1 MSKDAKVLNL
11 NAEQTKQFNNV
22 YKEYKP
28 LVDNYL
34 RSKIKNADLRD
45 DICANIF
52 LKYAC
57 NMEKYDG
64 RVKFNTWF
72 FTLANNIITDHFRKE
87 SLNPVINVSL
97 FENDSKNDQG
107 MADIIFTDDNCSSSA
122 IENRELKRTIRRAI
136 RNLKPVEKRLAI
148 LRLVKE
154 YEYTEIAEILEIPLN
169 SVKVMIMR
177 TQESL
182 QSQLK
187 TEYANL

>member
-52 LKYAC
+52 LKYAR

-87 SLNPVINVSL
+87 SLSVVTNISQFVT
-97 FENDSKNDQG
+97 EDKGDRG
-107 MADIIFTDDNCSSSA
+107 MEELVFTSDNCSSSA
-122 IENRELKRTIRRAI
+122 IENQELKRTIRRAI
-136 RNLKPVEKRLAI
+136 RSLKPVEKRIAI
-148 LRLVKE
+148 LRLVKK
-154 YEYTEIAEILEIPLN
+154 YEYQEISEILEISLN

-177 TQESL
+177 TKESL
-182 QSQLK
+182 QTALR

>member
-1 MSKDAKVLNL
+1 MNKDAKVLNL
-11 NAEQTKQFNNV
+11 NAEQTKKFNAV
-22 YKEYKP
+22 YAEYKP

-34 RSKIKNADLRD
+34 RSKISNSDMRD

-52 LKYAC
+52 LRYAC

-64 RVKFNTWF
+64 SVKFNTWF

-87 SLNPVINVSL
+87 SLNPIMNIGR
-97 FENDSKNDQG
+97 FADDQG
-107 MADIIFTDDNCSSSA
+107 NDTFQFVDNSVASSE
-122 IENRELKRTIRRAI
+122 IENRELRRTIRRAI
-136 RNLKPVEKRLAI
+136 RSLKPVEKRIAI

-154 YEYTEIAEILEIPLN
+154 YEYQEISEILEIPLN

-177 TQESL
+177 TKESL
-182 QSQLK
+182 QTALQ